1 MTEDEMAGWHHRL
14 KGHGLEQAPGIGDG
28 QGCLV
33 CCNPWDHKESDM
45 TEQLNRIQSEVRRK
59 TNIVYYRIY
68 TESRKMMLMN
78 LFAGQQ

>member
-1 MTEDEMAGWHHRL
+1 MVEWHHRL
-14 KGHGLEQAPGIGDG
+14 DGHELEQAPGTGDG
-28 QGCLV
+28 QGNLA

-78 LFAGQQ
+78 LFAAQE